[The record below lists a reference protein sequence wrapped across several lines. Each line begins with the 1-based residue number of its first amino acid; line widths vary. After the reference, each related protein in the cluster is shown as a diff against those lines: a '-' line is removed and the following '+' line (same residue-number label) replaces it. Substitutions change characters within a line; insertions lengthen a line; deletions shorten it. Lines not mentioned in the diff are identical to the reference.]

1 MWLSQVELLSQEAKH
16 FCKLGVDLCKARA
29 DAPVG
34 EENAEK
40 GGREGF
46 LDPAD
51 AKRELQVVP
60 QVSKQRKDSS
70 FAIAIFLRSR
80 SLCGNVLLALR
91 AATRT
96 GVRVAAYRLC
106 ALSQVD
112 ERVSQVGTFC
122 LFSRNLGVLRT
133 QQFYR

>member
-1 MWLSQVELLSQEAKH
+1 MWLSQTDKWSSEGID
-16 FCKLGVDLCKARA
+16 FCDLGVDLCKARA

-46 LDPAD
+46 LLTRSATRNCDS
-51 AKRELQVVP
+51 
-60 QVSKQRKDSS
+60 QVSRQRKDSS

-91 AATRT
+91 ADART

-106 ALSQVD
+106 ALSQID
-112 ERVSQVGTFC
+112 ERVESERTFC
-122 LFSRNLGVLRT
+122 SFSQN
-133 QQFYR
+133 